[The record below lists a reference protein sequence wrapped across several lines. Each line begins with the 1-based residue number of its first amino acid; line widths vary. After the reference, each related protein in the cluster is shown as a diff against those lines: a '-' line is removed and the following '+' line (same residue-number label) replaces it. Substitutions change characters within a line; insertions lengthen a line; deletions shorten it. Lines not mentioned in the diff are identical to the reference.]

1 MRRGRLGAVQ
11 QLARG
16 MLNALRKQVGSW
28 VVKALLMLLVVS
40 FAIWGIGDVF
50 YGGSQNPAVAKVGES
65 EISVNEL
72 ADAFNQSLRNLQQ
85 RVGTQ
90 LTREQAI
97 QLGVMQQALQDLIAR
112 RLVDLRARDMG
123 LTVTDATLREL
134 VTSDPMFQAGG
145 RFDRGRFEQLLMA
158 SGLNEQDYLASLRQ
172 DVMRSTLTEGVAG
185 AAIVPQALVD
195 AVYRHR
201 NEQRGG
207 RYVVIET
214 GSITE
219 VPEPT
224 EEDLQAYHEAHQDR
238 FTAPQYRALTFVTL
252 EPEHLIG
259 EIEVSEEQIEA
270 EYQDRMESYRTPER
284 RTVEQLLAPDRET
297 VEAAAKRLQ
306 EGESF
311 AEVAEAMSDQGVTF
325 EELGSVTRSDLPGSI
340 ATAVFEQAQG
350 EIAAPVESPF
360 GWHLFRVSAIE
371 PEVVVPL
378 AEVRDELAEELALAE
393 ARDRLP
399 GLATRLDD
407 ELAAGVP
414 VAEAAATVGLDAKTL
429 AAVDAQ
435 GRDPS
440 GATPADLPP
449 WPEFLETAFATGEGE
464 VSLLEE
470 TDAGSYFVVNVD
482 SVTPP
487 RVKPV
492 EEVRDALAAA
502 WQAERRRE
510 LARKRAEE
518 LLARSE
524 EVAGLEQLAEGLEV
538 TTITPVKRDDR
549 GTAQGLNP
557 AIVQA
562 LFATEPGSIADEVV
576 PTATGFA
583 IVATDEVIEADP
595 AEDPE
600 GVARLRRQLE
610 AETRNDLL
618 AQFQAALRRDYPVE
632 IDPATINRLID
643 PEDLGG
649 DGLAG

>member
-1 MRRGRLGAVQ
+1 
-11 QLARG
+11 
-16 MLNALRKQVGSW
+16 MLNALRKQAGSW
-28 VVKALLMLLVVS
+28 VVKALLLLLVVS

-50 YGGSQNPAVAKVGES
+50 YGGGQNPAVAKVGES
-65 EISVNEL
+65 EISAAEL
-72 ADAFNQSLRNLQQ
+72 ANTFNQSLRNLQQ

-123 LTVTDATLREL
+123 LTVTDATLRDL
-134 VTSDPMFQAGG
+134 VQSNPMFQAGG
-145 RFDRGRFEQLLMA
+145 QFDRGRFEQLLMA
-158 SGLNEQDYLASLRQ
+158 NGLNEQDYLASLRQ
-172 DVMRSTLTEGVAG
+172 DAMRSLLTEGVAG
-185 AAIVPQALVD
+185 AAVVPQALVD

-214 GSITE
+214 SSITA

-224 EEDLQAYHEAHQDR
+224 EEDLRAYHEAHQDR

-252 EPEHLIG
+252 EPEDLIG
-259 EIEVSEEQIEA
+259 EVEVSEAEIET
-270 EYQDRMESYRTPER
+270 EYQHRLESYRTPER
-284 RTVEQLLAPDRET
+284 RTVEQLLAPARET
-297 VEAAAKRLQ
+297 IEAAALRLQ

-311 AEVAEAMSDQGVTF
+311 AAVAEAMGEQGVSF
-325 EELGSVTRSDLPGSI
+325 DDLGSVARGDLPGDI
-340 ATAVFEQAQG
+340 AAAVFAQAEG
-350 EIAAPVESPF
+350 EIAAPFESPF
-360 GWHLFRVSAIE
+360 GWHLFRVSRIE
-371 PEVVVPL
+371 PEKVVPL
-378 AEVRDELAEELALAE
+378 AEVHDELARELKLAV

-399 GLATRLDD
+399 GLANRLDD
-407 ELAAGVP
+407 ELAAGLP
-414 VAEAAATVGLDAKTL
+414 VAEAAAAVGLDATTL

-440 GATPADLPP
+440 GAAVADLPP
-449 WPEFLETAFATGEGE
+449 WPKFLETAFATGEGE

-470 TDAGSYFVVNVD
+470 TDAGSYFALSVD
-482 SVTPP
+482 SVTPT

-492 EEVRDALAAA
+492 EEVRDAVAAA

-510 LARKRAEE
+510 LAQKRAEE
-518 LLARSE
+518 LLARSGQ
-524 EVAGLEQLAEGLEV
+524 VAGFEQLAQGLTV
-538 TTITPVKRDDR
+538 TPITPVKRDDR
-549 GTAQGLNP
+549 GTAQGLTP

-562 LFATEPGSIADEVV
+562 LFATAPGSVADQIV

-583 IVATDEVIEADP
+583 IVTTDKVIEADP
-595 AEDPE
+595 AADAQ
-600 GVARLRRQLE
+600 GVAQLRRQLE
-610 AETRNDLL
+610 AETRDDLL
-618 AQFQAALRRDYPVE
+618 AQFEAALRRDYPVE

>member
-1 MRRGRLGAVQ
+1 
-11 QLARG
+11 
-16 MLNALRKQVGSW
+16 MLNALRKQAGSW

-40 FAIWGIGDVF
+40 FAVWGIGDVF
-50 YGGSQNPAVAKVGES
+50 YGSSQNPAVATVGES
-65 EISVNEL
+65 EISANEL
-72 ADAFNQSLRNLQQ
+72 ANAFNQSLRNLQQ
-85 RVGTQ
+85 RVGGQ
-90 LTREQAI
+90 LSREQAI

-123 LTVTDATLREL
+123 LTVTDATLRGL
-134 VTSDPMFQAGG
+134 VTSDPMFQAAG

-158 SGLNEQDYLASLRQ
+158 SGLNEEGYLASLRQ
-172 DVMRSTLTEGVAG
+172 DVMRSALTDGVAG
-185 AAIVPQALVD
+185 AAVVPQALVD

-207 RYVVIET
+207 RYAVIEAS
-214 GSITE
+214 SITD

-224 EEDLQAYHEAHQDR
+224 EEEIQAFHEAHQDR
-238 FTAPQYRALTFVTL
+238 FTAPQYRALTFITL
-252 EPEHLIG
+252 EPEDLID

-270 EYQDRMESYRTPER
+270 EYQGRIESYRTPER
-284 RTVEQLLAPDRET
+284 RTVEQLLATDRDT
-297 VEAAAKRLQ
+297 IEAAARRLQ

-311 AEVAEAMSDQGVTF
+311 AEVGEAMSDQGVSF
-325 EELGSVTRSDLPGSI
+325 DDLGTVTRSDLPGRI
-340 ATAVFEQAQG
+340 AAAVFEQAEG

-399 GLATRLDD
+399 AFANRLDD

-414 VAEAAATVGLDAKTL
+414 VDEAAAAVGLNARTL
-429 AAVDAQ
+429 AAVDPQ
-435 GRDPS
+435 GRDES
-440 GATPADLPP
+440 GAEPADLPP
-449 WPEFLETAFATGEGE
+449 WPEFLEAAFATAEGE

-470 TDAGSYFVVNVD
+470 TDAGSYFVVGVD
-482 SVTPP
+482 RVTAP

-502 WQAERRRE
+502 WQTERRRE
-510 LARKRAEE
+510 LARQRAEE
-518 LLARSE
+518 LVARSG
-524 EVAGLEQLAEGLEV
+524 EVASLEQLAEDLPV
-538 TTITPVKRDDR
+538 TTITPLKRDDR
-549 GTAQGLNP
+549 GTAQALSP

-562 LFATEPGSIADEVV
+562 LFAAEPGTVADQVV
-576 PTATGFA
+576 ATETGFG

-595 AEDPE
+595 SNDPD
-600 GVARLRRQLE
+600 GVARLRGQLE

-618 AQFQAALRRDYPVE
+618 AQFEAALRRDYPVE

-643 PEDLGG
+643 PEDLGAY
-649 DGLAG
+649 GLAG